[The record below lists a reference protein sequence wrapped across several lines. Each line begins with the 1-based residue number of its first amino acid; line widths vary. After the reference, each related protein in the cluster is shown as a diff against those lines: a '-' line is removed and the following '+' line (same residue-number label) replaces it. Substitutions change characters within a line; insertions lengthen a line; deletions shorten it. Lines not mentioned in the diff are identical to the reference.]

1 MGLTCIILFLKKD
14 EKLFLRNMR
23 NPYLCRPEK

>member
-1 MGLTCIILFLKKD
+1 MGFDSIAVFLKKD
-14 EKLFLRNMR
+14 EKLFLRNTQ

>member
-1 MGLTCIILFLKKD
+1 MGLPGIVLFLKKD
-14 EKLFLRNMR
+14 EKLFLRNIQ

>member
-1 MGLTCIILFLKKD
+1 MGLSSIILFLKKD
-14 EKLFLRNMR
+14 EKHFLRNIQ